1 MAIHRVD
8 LWPKG
13 FAGTGFHLIRARN
26 LLWALFD
33 TGRSE
38 ICTGFASEPLDAPVN

>member
-26 LLWALFD
+26 LFWPLFD
-33 TGRSE
+33 TGRSGLS
-38 ICTGFASEPLDAPVN
+38 TGFASELLGAPVN